1 MQDRKLIMTTDTL
14 DYSPAQLPPNEAE
27 RLRAVQRQGLLDTEP
42 EAVFDRVARVTA
54 RVLDVPIALITL
66 VDANRQFMAARCGL
80 DASETSRDVAFCAHA
95 ILNDDILEV
104 PDTHRDARF
113 ARNPLV
119 IGPPHIRY
127 YVGKPLTDEHGYRLG
142 TLCAIDSAPRPRL
155 TSDQRVILTD
165 LAETAMDL
173 LRNRLSALEAEAEH
187 QQTLRMASM
196 KDEYLAAMA
205 HELRTP
211 VNAVS
216 GFGELLR
223 ATGAE
228 ENLSP
233 RQRDYLNTLL
243 ESADYLGMLARE
255 TLDSQT
261 PRDSSDGPQMAP
273 VSVSRALNATRRLLA
288 PLAAKN
294 DLTFTVEA
302 PVDRVCIW
310 GDPVRLRQV
319 LINLASNA
327 IKYNRA
333 GGSVRL
339 AVEADDD
346 TVEITCVD
354 TGKGIPEEDMSKLF
368 RAYHRVEANI
378 DGIEGTGLGLRI
390 TKRLVIMM
398 GGRISVFSRV
408 NEGSTFTVTF
418 SRAPDGSGPK

>member
-1 MQDRKLIMTTDTL
+1 MTIATL
-14 DYSPAQLPPNEAE
+14 DYTPAPVPPNEAE
-27 RLRAVQRQGLLDTEP
+27 RIRAVQRQGLLDTEP
-42 EAVFDRVARVTA
+42 EAAFDRLARITA
-54 RVLDVPIALITL
+54 QVLNVPIALITL

-80 DASETSRDVAFCAHA
+80 DVSETSRDVAFCAHA
-95 ILNDDILEV
+95 ILNDDILEI

-119 IGPPHIRY
+119 IGPPHIRF
-127 YVGKPLTDEHGYRLG
+127 YVGKPLSDENGYRLG
-142 TLCAIDSAPRPRL
+142 TLCAIDSAQRPRL
-155 TSDQRVILTD
+155 TPGQRAILTD
-165 LAETAMDL
+165 LAETATDL
-173 LRNRLSALEAEAEH
+173 LRSRLSALEAEAEH

-211 VNAVS
+211 VNAVA

-228 ENLSP
+228 KNLSP

-243 ESADYLGMLARE
+243 ESADYLGLLARE
-255 TLDSQT
+255 TLESQA
-261 PRDSSDGPQMAP
+261 PRDPAGGPQMAP
-273 VSVSRALNATRRLLA
+273 VSVGRALTATQRLLT

-294 DLTFTVEA
+294 GLTFTVEA
-302 PVDRVCIW
+302 PDDRVCVW

-327 IKYNRA
+327 IKYNRS

-339 AVEADDD
+339 AVEADDN
-346 TVEITCVD
+346 TVEIVCVD
-354 TGKGIPEEDMSKLF
+354 TGKGIPDEDMPKLF
-368 RAYHRVEANI
+368 RAYQRVKANI

-390 TKRLVIMM
+390 TKRLVMMM
-398 GGRISVFSRV
+398 GGHISVFSRV
-408 NEGSTFTVTF
+408 NEGSTFTVTL
-418 SRAPDGSGPK
+418 SRAPHGAGPK